1 MSWSATLCAATLA
14 AAIAAATLGTVPA
27 RAADEA
33 GKMGPGKAAAHAAL
47 REGADVPPTPPKL
60 PELPTTKARSASS
73 ATTAGKEAASTD
85 KARAQAQKH
94 AADDS
99 RAAHIDEANRAA
111 QGSVAAAAGNAN
123 ADAHAAAGQA
133 RAAAARAAARARG
146 ASAGGHP

>member
-1 MSWSATLCAATLA
+1 MSWSAILCAATLA
-14 AAIAAATLGTVPA
+14 AATLGTAPA
-27 RAADEA
+27 WAADEA

-47 REGADVPPTPPKL
+47 REGADVPPIPPKL
-60 PELPTTKARSASS
+60 PELPAPKARNAAST
-73 ATTAGKEAASTD
+73 TTAGKEAETTG

-133 RAAAARAAARARG
+133 RAAAARANAAAHG
-146 ASAGGHP
+146 KGTPAGGRP